1 MTLNNEE
8 VIKLLNDYDRES
20 KALRKYIYKLV
31 WYMRGGINLDQA
43 FEISFQDRE
52 IVNKIIEDN
61 IETSNKTGHLL
72 I

>member
-8 VIKLLNDYDRES
+8 VVELLNSYEKES

-31 WYMRGGINLDQA
+31 WHMRGGLSINQG
-43 FEISFQDRE
+43 FEIGYQDRE
-52 IVNKIIEDN
+52 IINDLISEN
-61 IETSNKTGHLL
+61 IELTNKTGHPY